1 MLGQVSELVIPVMF
15 GLATA
20 LWASQGIMMGIFD
33 VIIEFK
39 NFPYMPALG
48 SVASYQQKAS
58 DIMNKTFMYL
68 TSNAQMKDLPIILNK
83 TGQCS
88 VTIPIIQTNEQ
99 K

>member
-1 MLGQVSELVIPVMF
+1 MVGAAAIGGSVTKTVSTAIIIFEMLGQVSELVIPVMF

-48 SVASYQQKAS
+48 SVASY
-58 DIMNKTFMYL
+58 
-68 TSNAQMKDLPIILNK
+68 
-83 TGQCS
+83 
-88 VTIPIIQTNEQ
+88 
-99 K
+99 

>member
-1 MLGQVSELVIPVMF
+1 MYAVVGAAAIGGSVTKTVSTAIIVFEMLGQVSELVIPVMF

-58 DIMNKTFMYL
+58 DIMNKTFMFL
-68 TSNAQMKDLPIILNK
+68 SSNA
-83 TGQCS
+83 
-88 VTIPIIQTNEQ
+88 
-99 K
+99 

>member
-1 MLGQVSELVIPVMF
+1 
-15 GLATA
+15 
-20 LWASQGIMMGIFD
+20 MGIFD

-39 NFPYMPALG
+39 NFPYMPSLG

-68 TSNAQMKDLPIILNK
+68 PSNAQMKDIPVILNK

-88 VTIPIIQTNEQ
+88 VTIPVVHSD
-99 K
+99 